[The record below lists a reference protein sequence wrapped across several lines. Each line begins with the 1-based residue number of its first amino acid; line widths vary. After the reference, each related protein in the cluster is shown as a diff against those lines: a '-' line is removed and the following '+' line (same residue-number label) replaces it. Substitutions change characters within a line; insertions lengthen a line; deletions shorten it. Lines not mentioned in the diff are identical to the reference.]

1 MSRNQRPETDDQVCV
16 QEQNYRKALNAALRL
31 LTRRDHS
38 KNELARKLKQRGIQ
52 PEVIDKV
59 ILACEEF
66 DYINDERTARLLIG
80 QLIRKGYGINH
91 IRHELKM
98 KGLRGRRLPEIL
110 AESMSEYNER
120 EGAERI
126 VQKYAKR
133 FERERDPQKR
143 KEKVYRFLYA
153 RGFSKEVILELLR
166 EFL

>member
-1 MSRNQRPETDDQVCV
+1 MTSTQRPESSDRPPVSEPDYQ
-16 QEQNYRKALNAALRL
+16 KALNAALRL

-38 KNELARKLKQRGIQ
+38 KYELARKLKQRGIQ

-59 ILACEEF
+59 VLACEEF

-80 QLIRKGYGINH
+80 QLIRKGYGIKH
-91 IRHELKM
+91 IRNELKM
-98 KGLRGRRLPEIL
+98 KGLRGRRIPEIL

-126 VQKYAKR
+126 VQKHAKK
-133 FERERDPQKR
+133 FERESDPQKR